1 MMLRELAKNQLYR
14 FGLVLLPGCSMISVA
29 SLLSGLNSANR
40 ISGQCLYEWQLL
52 SVDGAV
58 VVSSDGLPVTVD
70 SSIAEADELNAIIV
84 CGGNSNDIAA
94 FPGLKN
100 WISRRLTCTVD
111 GAKVELGALDSGS
124 LLLAEMGFLDGYACS
139 VHWDL
144 MAVLKERFPKVEVT
158 NRLYVFDQNRFTC
171 AGATA
176 TLDML
181 LYLICYHRG
190 GELCAAISEQLNCD
204 RIRDQHDKQ
213 RLPMQNFLG
222 VGQPQLVEAI
232 SLMEANLEEPISTA
246 ELALLVGVS
255 RRHLE
260 RQFQKSLKTTPVR
273 YYLQLRLQKAQQLL
287 SQTNLPL
294 LDIGIACGFSG
305 KAYFIKCYREY
316 FGVTPGEGRKQAR
329 LLSGENQNP
338 VSSGLRH

>member
-1 MMLRELAKNQLYR
+1 MMLRELPKGQVYR

-29 SLLSGLNSANR
+29 SILSGLNSANR
-40 ISGQCLYEWQLL
+40 ISGQCLYQWQLL
-52 SVDGAV
+52 SVDGSV
-58 VVSSDGLPVTVD
+58 ITSSDGLPVAVD
-70 SSIAEADELNAIIV
+70 GAVSDAEELNAIVI
-84 CGGNSNDIAA
+84 CGGSAADIASVS
-94 FPGLKN
+94 GLKC
-100 WISRRLTCTVD
+100 WIAQRLSDGVD
-111 GAKVELGALDSGS
+111 GGRVELGALDSGS
-124 LLLAEMGFLDGYACS
+124 LLLAEMGFLDGFACS

-144 MAVLKERFPKVEVT
+144 MAVMKERFPKVEVT
-158 NRLYVFDQNRFTC
+158 NRLYVFDGNRFTS

-222 VGQPQLVEAI
+222 IGQPQLVEAI

-260 RQFQKSLKTTPVR
+260 RQFQKLLKTTPVR

-287 SQTNLPL
+287 AQTNLPL
-294 LDIGIACGFSG
+294 LDVGIACGFSG
-305 KAYFIKCYREY
+305 KAYFIKCYRER
-316 FGVTPGEGRKQAR
+316 FGITPGEDRKQSR
-329 LLSGENQNP
+329 SLSG
-338 VSSGLRH
+338 SGKDLAGSALHH